1 MGSEAVSRVSYKG
14 QASEG
19 KVLLETAEIIF
30 RGGDF
35 RLRIPFEQIA
45 SLNVSDGE
53 LSVGYDGGVAVFD
66 LGRDAEKWAEKI
78 RNPRGLLDKLGVKP
92 GMKVAVLGVEDAEFL
107 AQLRD
112 RVGEPVSGEAVSEA
126 NFVFYEA
133 DRVEDLARLPVLRE
147 AIKPGGG
154 VWVVSPKGKT
164 AQIRD
169 VDVMAAAREAGLVD
183 NKVVGFSATHTA
195 LKLVIPKA
203 NR

>member
-14 QASEG
+14 RASEG
-19 KVLLETAEIIF
+19 KALLETSEIIF

-35 RLRIPFEQIA
+35 RLKIPFNQIA

-53 LSVGYDGGVAVFD
+53 LHVAYDGAVAVFE

-92 GMKVAVLGVEDAEFL
+92 GMKVVVLGVEDGDFL
-107 AQLRD
+107 AQLED
-112 RVGEPVSGEAVSEA
+112 RVGELASGEPPTEA
-126 NFVFYEA
+126 DFVFYEA
-133 DRVEDLARLPVLRE
+133 DRVDDLVALAALRK
-147 AIKPGGG
+147 AIKPAGG
-154 VWVVSPKGKT
+154 VWVVSPKGRT

-169 VDVMAAAREAGLVD
+169 LDVMAAARDAGLVD
-183 NKVVGFSATHTA
+183 NKVVRFSATHTA